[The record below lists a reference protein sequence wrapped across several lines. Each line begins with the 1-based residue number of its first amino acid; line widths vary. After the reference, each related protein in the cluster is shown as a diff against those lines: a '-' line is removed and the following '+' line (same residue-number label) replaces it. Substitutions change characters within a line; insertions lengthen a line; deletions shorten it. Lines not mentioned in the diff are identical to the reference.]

1 MIRIDRE
8 DFDRLR
14 KAGLIKF
21 KTQSSAPNF
30 YICNKEHKG
39 KSKTYYVVED
49 YKILRFLGRMP
60 ITEKKNNSNKNYKK
74 PYNKNYKNNS
84 NNKGGRD

>member
-1 MIRIDRE
+1 MIKINRD

-21 KTQSSAPNF
+21 KTHNSSPNF

-39 KSKTYYVVED
+39 RSKTYYVVEE
-49 YKILRFLGRMP
+49 YPILKFLGRV
-60 ITEKKNNSNKNYKK
+60 KKNKN
-74 PYNKNYKNNS
+74 
-84 NNKGGRD
+84 

>member
-21 KTQSSAPNF
+21 KTTSSSPNF

-49 YKILRFLGRMP
+49 FKILRFLGRLP
-60 ITEKKNNSNKNYKK
+60 DTDKKNNNKNYKK

-84 NNKGGRD
+84 NKGGRG